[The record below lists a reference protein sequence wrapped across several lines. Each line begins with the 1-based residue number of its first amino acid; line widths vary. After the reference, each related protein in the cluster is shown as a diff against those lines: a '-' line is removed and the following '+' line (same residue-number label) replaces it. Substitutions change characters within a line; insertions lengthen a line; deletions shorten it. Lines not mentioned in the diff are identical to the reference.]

1 VRRRVP
7 QVTEFLTR
15 ELARDGRLGAC
26 IDVSGVALKFLERED
41 IWGYGAIGSLV
52 VDFVNPAGR
61 RVILHHFMHP
71 ENPARARHAWLYLLG
86 LDRRT
91 LDVPDVDS
99 GRKLRTI
106 AFGIPPEDQIEGFS
120 FNSDGTRVLLTT
132 GGDRNDLW
140 VAEWFAQPA
149 RSWSRWFRHWESP
162 ARLAPAR

>member
-1 VRRRVP
+1 MSAQFGGQGKR
-7 QVTEFLTR
+7 
-15 ELARDGRLGAC
+15 
-26 IDVSGVALKFLERED
+26 
-41 IWGYGAIGSLV
+41 
-52 VDFVNPAGR
+52 
-61 RVILHHFMHP
+61 
-71 ENPARARHAWLYLLG
+71 LYLLG

-91 LDVPDVDS
+91 LDVLDVDT

-106 AFGIPPEDQIEGFS
+106 TFGIPPEDQIEGFS

-140 VAEWFAQPA
+140 MAEGFARPA